1 MRLVLVALVSVGI
14 LWGLTAGNA
23 AECPGNANALGTSR
37 VIAIDPTEH
46 ARLGTMQYAETLP
59 LADKEVVLTFDD
71 GPLPPYSTR
80 ILDILA
86 SECVKATY
94 FIVGRMARAYPDVL
108 RRIYAEGHTIGTHS
122 QNHPMIFDR
131 MPIEDVQ
138 SEVERGIASTAAAL
152 GNPKMVA
159 PFFRIP
165 GLARAS
171 SVETYLR
178 SRGLMTWSAD
188 FDADDW
194 RRIQASELIDRA
206 LRRIEVMGRGIL
218 LLHDIQPVTALALP
232 ILLNELKTRGYHIVH
247 IVPASI
253 ERPKTVTAPQDWIVA
268 RSRSVVSRLVGTKS
282 PIPGPQPM
290 AVSTEPSSVYWNHS
304 GSIMRLVSDGAK
316 QKMFY
321 ETPRIGLVDAG
332 IAPGTLLFE
341 GQRNGPT
348 LVGTAYQFYRACK
361 SQGYRISGNTSKD
374 LRQITLKGKVP
385 LLDASCNITGSRD
398 DILIFT
404 ATQSAP
410 DEPPIDTP
418 VAGAPVVNAT
428 AQTRSGTSATNN
440 SVVVGAVVPSVS
452 LETSRA
458 PDIPIV
464 EPIVEGSNAKSGEA
478 SAPNIAVSSATVV
491 APTSA
496 ANDKQILIVP
506 RLESGTVPSS
516 EPATVTQLAAIPEN
530 ASNTANNPVAGRGAM
545 APSEAVKD
553 DQPSTISRGDSAAR
567 ESIVS
572 NTENNDVQRSE
583 PATQNKLPKD
593 TQTAALPG
601 AVGSATKT
609 NDVSNS
615 RNPATSAATGGA
627 ANNLPAANK
636 SEVSIAEADI
646 TGALIESRTVP
657 MNTKEKMMEIVLKNG
672 RVLRIGRDIDPDV
685 LMRIISL
692 LER

>member
-1 MRLVLVALVSVGI
+1 MRLVLVALASVGI

-165 GLARAS
+165 GLARAT

-194 RRIQASELIDRA
+194 RHIQASELIDRA

-232 ILLNELKTRGYHIVH
+232 SLLKELKTRGYRIVH
-247 IVPASI
+247 VVPASI
-253 ERPKTVTAPQDWIVA
+253 EQPKTVTAPQDWIVA
-268 RSRSVVSRLVGTKS
+268 RSRPVLPRLVGTK
-282 PIPGPQPM
+282 PPVPGPQPM
-290 AVSTEPSSVYWNHS
+290 AVSTGPSSAYWNHG
-304 GSIMRLVSDGAK
+304 GSLMRLVSDGAK
-316 QKMFY
+316 QKIFY
-321 ETPRIGLVDAG
+321 ETPRIGLVDTG

-348 LVGTAYQFYRACK
+348 LVGTAYQFYRGCK

-374 LRQITLKGKVP
+374 LRQITLKGKAP

-398 DILIFT
+398 DVLIFT
-404 ATQSAP
+404 ANQSAP
-410 DEPPIDTP
+410 RRI
-418 VAGAPVVNAT
+418 
-428 AQTRSGTSATNN
+428 
-440 SVVVGAVVPSVS
+440 
-452 LETSRA
+452 
-458 PDIPIV
+458 
-464 EPIVEGSNAKSGEA
+464 AKGH
-478 SAPNIAVSSATVV
+478 
-491 APTSA
+491 
-496 ANDKQILIVP
+496 
-506 RLESGTVPSS
+506 
-516 EPATVTQLAAIPEN
+516 
-530 ASNTANNPVAGRGAM
+530 AGRGRA
-545 APSEAVKD
+545 
-553 DQPSTISRGDSAAR
+553 SRECDR
-567 ESIVS
+567 S
-572 NTENNDVQRSE
+572 NTKRHQRNE
-583 PATQNKLPKD
+583 QF
-593 TQTAALPG
+593 
-601 AVGSATKT
+601 GSCWR
-609 NDVSNS
+609 S
-615 RNPATSAATGGA
+615 SA
-627 ANNLPAANK
+627 
-636 SEVSIAEADI
+636 E
-646 TGALIESRTVP
+646 
-657 MNTKEKMMEIVLKNG
+657 
-672 RVLRIGRDIDPDV
+672 RVT
-685 LMRIISL
+685 
-692 LER
+692 

>member
-1 MRLVLVALVSVGI
+1 MRLVLVALASVGI

-94 FIVGRMARAYPDVL
+94 FIVGRMARAYPSVV
-108 RRIYAEGHTIGTHS
+108 RRIYAEGHTLGTHS
-122 QNHPMIFDR
+122 QNHPMIFDK
-131 MPIEDVQ
+131 MPIEEVQ
-138 SEVERGIASTAAAL
+138 REVEQGIASNAAAL
-152 GNPKMVA
+152 GNPKAVA

-165 GLARAS
+165 GLARAT

-194 RRIQASELIDRA
+194 RHIQASELIDRA

-232 ILLNELKTRGYHIVH
+232 SLLKELKTRGYRIVH
-247 IVPASI
+247 VVPASI
-253 ERPKTVTAPQDWIVA
+253 EQPKTVTAPQDWIVA
-268 RSRSVVSRLVGTKS
+268 RSRPVLPRLVGTK
-282 PIPGPQPM
+282 PPVPGPQPM
-290 AVSTEPSSVYWNHS
+290 AVSTGPSSAYWNHG
-304 GSIMRLVSDGAK
+304 GSLMRLVSDGAK
-316 QKMFY
+316 QKIFY
-321 ETPRIGLVDAG
+321 ETPRIGLVDTG

-348 LVGTAYQFYRACK
+348 LVGTAYQFYRGCK
-361 SQGYRISGNTSKD
+361 SQEYRISGNTSKD
-374 LRQITLKGKVP
+374 LRQITLKGKAP

-398 DILIFT
+398 DVLIFT
-404 ATQSAP
+404 ANQTAP
-410 DEPPIDTP
+410 DELPKDTP
-418 VAGAPVVNAT
+418 VAGAPVANAT
-428 AQTRSGTSATNN
+428 AQIPSGTSATNN
-440 SVVVGAVVPSVS
+440 SVVTGAVVPSTS

-458 PDIPIV
+458 PDIPVI
-464 EPIVEGSNAKSGEA
+464 EGSNDKSGNA
-478 SAPNIAVSSATVV
+478 SAPDNAVSSTTVV
-491 APTSA
+491 APTKA
-496 ANDKQILIVP
+496 ANDKQMLTIP

-516 EPATVTQLAAIPEN
+516 EPARETQLAAIPEN
-530 ASNTANNPVAGRGAM
+530 ASNSANGPVAGSGAVP
-545 APSEAVKD
+545 PSEAVTVN
-553 DQPSTISRGDSAAR
+553 QPSTISRGDRAAL
-567 ESIVS
+567 EPNVP
-572 NTENNDVQRSE
+572 NTGNNNVQRSGPE
-583 PATQNKLPKD
+583 PQNDLPKD
-593 TQTAALPG
+593 TQTAAISSV
-601 AVGSATKT
+601 VGSVTKT
-609 NDVSNS
+609 DDVSNS
-615 RNPATSAATGGA
+615 KNPATSAATGGA
-627 ANNLPAANK
+627 TNDLRSANK
-636 SEVSIAEADI
+636 SEVSIAEVDI
-646 TGALIESRTVP
+646 TGALIESRNVRTS
-657 MNTKEKMMEIVLKNG
+657 TSEKMMEIVLKNG
-672 RVLRIGRDIDPDV
+672 RVLRIGRDIDPEV